1 MDFSPAERDKIVNLA
16 SQIVA
21 EKFLSGVKDIE
32 DLVTVPMDMVEQAT
46 GLGATQIARRMP
58 VRSLSHRKRGVSLK
72 AVRAYLKTIETTPG
86 N

>member
-1 MDFSPAERDKIVNLA
+1 MEISPAEHHHIVQLASKIVADKI
-16 SQIVA
+16 
-21 EKFLSGVKDIE
+21 LSGVTDID

-46 GLGATQIARRMP
+46 GLGSTQIARRMP